1 MTKPW
6 FASDPDARRDAPHAL
21 RNRDPILAVLRQW
34 LPERG
39 LVLEIGSGTG
49 QHVSWFAEH
58 LPGLE
63 WQPSDLDPGMRA
75 SIAAWTAHL
84 SLANVRPP
92 LAIDALEA
100 DWALDNEDLVAILNM
115 NMIHIAPWA
124 VAQAL
129 LAGAGRMLDAGGQLY
144 LYGPF
149 KRGGAHTSPSNAE
162 FDAMLRGRDPAW
174 GIRDLE
180 EVTAAAELHGLALES
195 TVEMPANNLI
205 LIYRRQGRE

>member
-1 MTKPW
+1 MTEPW

-34 LPERG
+34 LPARG
-39 LVLEIGSGTG
+39 LVLEIGGGTG
-49 QHVSWFAEH
+49 QHVTWFAEH
-58 LPGLE
+58 LPELV
-63 WQPSDLDPGMRA
+63 WQPSDRDPEMRA

-84 SLANVRPP
+84 GLGNVRPP
-92 LAIDALEA
+92 LAIDTLDV
-100 DWALDNEDLVAILNM
+100 DWGVDDPDVVAILNM

-124 VAQAL
+124 VGLAL
-129 LAGAGRMLDAGGQLY
+129 LAGAGRLLSAGGILY

-149 KRGGAHTSPSNAE
+149 KRAGAHTAPSNAE

-174 GIRDLE
+174 GIRDE
-180 EVTAAAELHGLALES
+180 EAVTAAAERHGLALMRA
-195 TVEMPANNLI
+195 VEMPANNLS